1 MSEIAELEGNLAAVE
16 RELESLRARIKI
28 IIAQYP
34 DSWEVSPIVLKEMG
48 RLEALRDDLKQQI
61 ALAKLQQ
68 KKHSGM
74 GV

>member
-28 IIAQYP
+28 IITQYP
-34 DSWEVSPIVLKEMG
+34 DSWDVSPIVLKEIE

-61 ALAKLQQ
+61 ALAKLRNRD
-68 KKHSGM
+68 G
-74 GV
+74 